1 MGLLNSEWI
10 KLRSTKSPYWLYG
23 LGIAFVVGLGAI
35 FGKVDTTVT
44 IDGAGTMGFI
54 TVFAMFAV
62 GVFLQSFVWVMAII
76 AVTGEYRYGTNK
88 TTFLA
93 APRRWDAFL
102 AKSVVT
108 ALVTAVVSAVA
119 IAAGVLVGSMFSS
132 GNGWSVTSG
141 EGLRYLLRFPVFFAV
156 GALGCIGLAHILR
169 NAAGAVAIMLVWTLA
184 VEDLLPQLPKVGKYI
199 DSWVPFGN
207 GRYWVL
213 GDTAKF
219 GIDWGQTTALGW
231 YALVCV
237 LVWLL
242 GLLVVLKRDA

>member
-108 ALVTAVVSAVA
+108 ALVTTGGVITSAGIVL
-119 IAAGVLVGSMFSS
+119 AATFGVLWVIP
-132 GNGWSVTSG
+132 
-141 EGLRYLLRFPVFFAV
+141 LLFMAQ
-156 GALGCIGLAHILR
+156 IGFI
-169 NAAGAVAIMLVWTLA
+169 VAFGVLLDTFVVRSLLVPALA
-184 VEDLLPQLPKVGKYI
+184 VDLGARTWWPGRLARRPDPAPQE
-199 DSWVPFGN
+199 
-207 GRYWVL
+207 
-213 GDTAKF
+213 AA
-219 GIDWGQTTALGW
+219 Q
-231 YALVCV
+231 
-237 LVWLL
+237 
-242 GLLVVLKRDA
+242 